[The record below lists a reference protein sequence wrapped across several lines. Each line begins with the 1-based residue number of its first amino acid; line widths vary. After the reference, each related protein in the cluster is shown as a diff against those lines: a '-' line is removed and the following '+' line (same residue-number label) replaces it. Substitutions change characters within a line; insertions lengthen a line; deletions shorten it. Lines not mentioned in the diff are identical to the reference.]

1 MHVLRLEDFMNGDHT
16 WFERTF
22 RYAVYGSCEPV
33 RRPKGRKKRR
43 GGEGRREKKRM
54 DGRKERRTSKQ
65 KEREKKRWNSVVYPV
80 IYNWKLGTTTRPKA
94 IRRFHS
100 GESSPFS
107 VLAKVVRPS
116 TIVDPPFLRVFS
128 FVPLQTRIRL
138 SYVVRALFP
147 SPVANRLEFDT
158 AQRHHRSIREINI
171 HGTDGKKSLVR
182 CCGRGPSEDS
192 GATDP
197 RFLRVWKCRRACAR
211 LFGFSSSA
219 S

>member
-43 GGEGRREKKRM
+43 GGEEGERKRGWTGGKREGR
-54 DGRKERRTSKQ
+54 
-65 KEREKKRWNSVVYPV
+65 REKKRWNSVVYPV

-116 TIVDPPFLRVFS
+116 TIVDPPFLRLF
-128 FVPLQTRIRL
+128 L
-138 SYVVRALFP
+138 RA
-147 SPVANRLEFDT
+147 VANPNSAFVRDSRVLSFSGCQPIRVRHGPTSPFHTRDKYSWYGVKNRWFGADRRKTVAPQDLVSPSLEMS
-158 AQRHHRSIREINI
+158 A
-171 HGTDGKKSLVR
+171 K
-182 CCGRGPSEDS
+182 
-192 GATDP
+192 
-197 RFLRVWKCRRACAR
+197 ACAR

>member
-1 MHVLRLEDFMNGDHT
+1 MGTTRGSNARSDTRCTAPASQLGD
-16 WFERTF
+16 
-22 RYAVYGSCEPV
+22 
-33 RRPKGRKKRR
+33 
-43 GGEGRREKKRM
+43 RREEKSGGGAKEGERKR
-54 DGRKERRTSKQ
+54 GWTGGKERRTSKQ

-100 GESSPFS
+100 RESSPFS

-128 FVPLQTRIRL
+128 FVPSLQTRIRL

-158 AQRHHRSIREINI
+158 AQRHRSIREINI
-171 HGTDGKKSLVR
+171 HGT
-182 CCGRGPSEDS
+182 E
-192 GATDP
+192 
-197 RFLRVWKCRRACAR
+197 
-211 LFGFSSSA
+211 
-219 S
+219 